1 MDTEIQA
8 DHSETLFKLYTLK
21 PVLID
26 ADQVEKLFEPLT
38 YPENSYSK
46 ICFHNISFG
55 VDVCS
60 ERLTEV
66 ILSNIVAGRSVS
78 EAMEVMEIFSL
89 ALEGCSLRTLDL
101 SNNSL
106 GEKGVRAFSALKEI
120 SKSLCSCLSDIT
132 KKAARAVTEL
142 IPSTE
147 KLKVLHFYF
156 NKTGDEEA
164 VFIAKIVE
172 ASPSLED
179 FCCATSWIRSK
190 WGVSLIEALGKCRN
204 LKKLDL
210 SDNMFGKEAGELLA
224 TALLSNAGLTKVHL
238 AHLNLQA
245 EGAIKVGK
253 ALTRSAVVLSNC
265 VASKQFLTKLNLS
278 GNRLTDTG
286 AFFIGDALEDGHDQL
301 LEVDM
306 SGNFI
311 RKDGATCLA
320 RAVAGKPRFAL
331 LNINDNCISE
341 EGIDDVKV
349 IFSGSPSMLGPLD
362 ENDPN
367 GDSEDD
373 EFDEDL

>member
-1 MDTEIQA
+1 MTIV
-8 DHSETLFKLYTLK
+8 S
-21 PVLID
+21 
-26 ADQVEKLFEPLT
+26 
-38 YPENSYSK
+38 YPENSYSG

-55 VDVCS
+55 VDAAHAAAPILTS
-60 ERLTEV
+60 LRERLTEV

-89 ALEGCSLRTLDL
+89 ALEGCSLKTLDL

-106 GEKGVRAFSALKEI
+106 GRKGVWAYSALL
-120 SKSLCSCLSDIT
+120 KSQSNLEELYLMNDDIT
-132 KKAARAVTEL
+132 KEAARAVTEL

-147 KLKVLHFYF
+147 RLKVLHFYF
-156 NKTGDEEA
+156 NR
-164 VFIAKIVE
+164 IE

-179 FCCATSWIRSK
+179 FCCATSWIGSK
-190 WGVSLIEALGKCRN
+190 GGVALIEALGRCRN
-204 LKKLDL
+204 LKKLDP
-210 SDNMFGKEAGELLA
+210 SDNMFGMEAGKLMA
-224 TALLSNAGLTKVHL
+224 TAFLSNAGLTEVHL
-238 AHLNLQA
+238 GHLNLQA

-253 ALTRSAVVLSNC
+253 ALMRCAPSLEVLDMSMNGINPVAAVILAKC

-286 AFFIGDALEDGHDQL
+286 AFFIGDALADGHDQL
-301 LEVDM
+301 TEVDM

-341 EGIDDVKV
+341 EGINDVKV
-349 IFSGSPSMLGPLD
+349 IYSGSPSMLGPLD

-367 GDSEDD
+367 GEDD
-373 EFDEDL
+373 EWDEDF